1 MKNKEFGSRP
11 RLTWEMAI
19 LECFNVSRVYVDRKP
34 GFKVHILH
42 SLLHQLM
49 SLLHIMDYKFLH
61 IIKQFLFIVMHSVF
75 GVHAQS
81 LSCIQPFATPRNVAC
96 QVSLSMEFFRQE
108 YWSGMPFPTLQVFG
122 ICKESDMTE

>member
-1 MKNKEFGSRP
+1 MPGDWLCFFLDQTCCGAAIGKVVTLSSEEQEFGSRP

-42 SLLHQLM
+42 CLLLQLISLLHT
-49 SLLHIMDYKFLH
+49 MDCKFLH
-61 IIKQFLFIVMHSVF
+61 VIKQFLFIVMHSVF

-81 LSCIQPFATPRNVAC
+81 LSCIRPFRPH
-96 QVSLSMEFFRQE
+96 
-108 YWSGMPFPTLQVFG
+108 GM
-122 ICKESDMTE
+122 